1 MARSRRKRG
10 GGNMS
15 CVKMRDENG
24 KVIRDG
30 LGRAKFFTNFHK
42 MPTNPLK
49 IYAKQKERER
59 KAKEAEAVRQ
69 AALEERM
76 RMRAEGGF

>member
-1 MARSRRKRG
+1 
-10 GGNMS
+10 MS

-42 MPTNPLK
+42 VTSNPLK
-49 IYAKQKERER
+49 IAERIRAKR
-59 KAKEAEAVRQ
+59 KQEAAEEAART
-69 AALEERM
+69 AAAEEKM